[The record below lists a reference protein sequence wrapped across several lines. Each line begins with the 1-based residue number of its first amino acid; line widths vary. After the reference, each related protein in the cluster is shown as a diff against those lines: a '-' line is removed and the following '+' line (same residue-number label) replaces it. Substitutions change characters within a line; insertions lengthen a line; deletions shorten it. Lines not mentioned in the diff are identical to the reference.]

1 MTENGHTDDYA
12 LSDHIKAITEH
23 AGADI
28 IDYCICDNGD
38 IVPEIL
44 RKYNKSGASLVDI
57 DKQNIKGTNII
68 RADVSCTEGEY
79 IRHNPDLI
87 AKQIIE
93 IIVND
98 LNFKDKNTNEQ
109 FVLLNAKLKEAKKK
123 LKLKRKPKQKHA
135 KIVRGKSKFSSKY
148 QDRIESIRESE
159 KTTNINKKIHEKAK
173 KMTEE
178 AEKKEKEKFLK
189 ELKK

>member
-1 MTENGHTDDYA
+1 M
-12 LSDHIKAITEH
+12 
-23 AGADI
+23 
-28 IDYCICDNGD
+28 
-38 IVPEIL
+38 
-44 RKYNKSGASLVDI
+44 
-57 DKQNIKGTNII
+57 
-68 RADVSCTEGEY
+68 
-79 IRHNPDLI
+79 

-98 LNFKDKNTNEQ
+98 LKFKDKNTNEQ
-109 FVLLNAKLKEAKKK
+109 FVLLNAKLKETKKK